1 MYLFVDTGEHDGYFF
16 LLRHLAK
23 AGQVVNTRR
32 VDERDFAHA
41 DDTYFG
47 AVAQLCHGFFELGG
61 DAEKVGTV
69 YLVHFHTFWDY
80 QVFFMAG
87 NVRLRI
93 RVYFIL
99 DDGYFGSLH
108 DTAHKQHAGNH
119 QAHFNGNGQV
129 EDDGQ
134 EESNQQYRDIRF
146 RILQ

>member
-69 YLVHFHTFWDY
+69 YLVHFHTFWVLSRAENISCGD
-80 QVFFMAG
+80 
-87 NVRLRI
+87 L
-93 RVYFIL
+93 
-99 DDGYFGSLH
+99 
-108 DTAHKQHAGNH
+108 
-119 QAHFNGNGQV
+119 QV
-129 EDDGQ
+129 ERLGK
-134 EESNQQYRDIRF
+134 SSG
-146 RILQ
+146 